1 MSDFMQR
8 QFEISNQLIRAMY
21 RDAEE
26 RANLYQNLN
35 LLIAEKDKTI
45 AKLQATIDAMKVLQG

>member
-35 LLIAEKDKTI
+35 SLIAEKDKTI

>member
-8 QFEISNQLIRAMY
+8 QFEISNQLVRAMY

-26 RANLYQNLN
+26 RANFEQSFHA
-35 LLIAEKDKTI
+35 LIAEKDRTI
-45 AKLQATIDAMKVLQG
+45 AKLEATIEAMKVLQG

>member
-35 LLIAEKDKTI
+35 SLLAEKDKTI

>member
-8 QFEISNQLIRAMY
+8 QFEISQELIRMMY

-26 RANLYQNLN
+26 RARLYEQMNA
-35 LLIAEKDKTI
+35 LIAEKDKQI
-45 AKLQATIDAMKVLQG
+45 AKLQSTIDAMNVLRG

>member
-26 RANLYQNLN
+26 RANFEQSFHA
-35 LLIAEKDKTI
+35 LIAEKDRTI
-45 AKLQATIDAMKVLQG
+45 AKLEATIEAMKVLQG